1 MINDMNPAIAAQDP
15 AQTTG
20 TLLDMLSAPNFDEA
34 QLLATDGHV
43 LDALDVYGQI
53 GAAQADRHYQD
64 ALILEQ
70 RNDLQGAISLLKWC
84 VSANPEHFPA
94 WVKLAHFLAG
104 TEAEKA
110 CRRALDIAPGNLEV
124 SLRLANL
131 LIGRQRLLEAA
142 RALEAAHVPEGT
154 IPDYDLQFG
163 LAHALWLLGD
173 FSAAEFYLRC
183 CIQSNPADVRPYQ
196 TLLELLNRQDR
207 MLEAET
213 LCRDYL
219 QATPA
224 DQPMRTSL
232 AQALVRQQQWGR
244 AETVLLDLLTESPGS
259 IQLRQLYA
267 DMLVKCGRAQEA
279 LVIAEK
285 NLELTPDDPEVY
297 LSLTDIQCKSGD
309 KSTAAQTC
317 HRLARRFGE
326 SEGWG
331 LHVLPLPVESRLIF
345 YKLEAIAEKYCS
357 GQRAIFDNTEL
368 DITGS
373 DFEFG
378 QVVEFFCMVTGQEH
392 IDYLEHVAY
401 PALSSTEGFDDLLNE
416 RIAIYNIYTTPSD
429 FKLMTGF
436 LDKLTRR
443 GIRYRVNVE
452 LLTFSQELYQVLAL
466 PIIDQIKRS
475 LALRSAVVMALPDAI
490 ISGSIHR
497 VISDMKPFE
506 TVVCAMPRIDSDVA
520 YPELK
525 RIFSPAEQDQRL
537 DSREFVRKSMTDFMH
552 PQTHSALISENN
564 CLRYRDQ
571 GGYFSA
577 RNWAPPP
584 LCFYA
589 RPEMLDH
596 MIRNPLCGPTSIAS
610 FYTIDHDVVDSAY
623 RSNNLRLIGDSDY
636 FFWAELTK
644 PSRHTDFLAGR
655 KSEDYYYP
663 ESAKH
668 VFAHEF
674 KWIYGEQ
681 NGVGRSAAAAFAS
694 GN

>member
-1 MINDMNPAIAAQDP
+1 MINDVNPAMAAQAP
-15 AQTTG
+15 PQQTG
-20 TLLDMLSAPNFDEA
+20 TLLDIFSEPGFDEA
-34 QLLATDGHV
+34 QLLATGGHLV
-43 LDALDVYGQI
+43 DAMAVYGQI
-53 GAAQADRHYQD
+53 GAAQAERHYQD

-94 WVKLAHFLAG
+94 WMKLAHFLAG

-110 CRRALDIAPGNLEV
+110 CRHALDIAPGNLEV

-142 RALEAAHVPEGT
+142 RALEAANVPEGA
-154 IPDYDLQFG
+154 IPNYELQFG
-163 LAHALWLLGD
+163 LADALWQLGD

-183 CIQSNPADVRPYQ
+183 CIQSNHADVRPYQ
-196 TLLELLNRQDR
+196 TLLELLNRQDKVV
-207 MLEAET
+207 EAEA

-219 QATPA
+219 QANPS
-224 DQPMRTSL
+224 DQSMRISL
-232 AQALVRQQQWGR
+232 AQALARQQRWSH
-244 AETVLLDLLTESPGS
+244 AETVFLDLLTESPGS

-267 DMLVKCGRAQEA
+267 DMLGQCGRAQEA
-279 LVIAEK
+279 LAIAEK
-285 NLELTPDDPEVY
+285 NLELTPGDPEVY
-297 LSLTDIQCKSGD
+297 LSLTDMQCKTGD
-309 KSTAAQTC
+309 KHAASQTC
-317 HRLARRFGE
+317 LMLARRFSE

-331 LHVLPLPVESRLIF
+331 LHVLPPPVESRLIF
-345 YKLEAIAEKYCS
+345 YSLEAIAEKYCT
-357 GQRAIFDNTEL
+357 GQRAIVDHTEL
-368 DITGS
+368 DITDS

-378 QVVEFFCMVTGQEH
+378 EVIEFFCMVTGQEH

-401 PALSSTEGFDDLLNE
+401 PALSSTEGFDDLLKE
-416 RIAIYNIYTTPSD
+416 RVAIYNIYTTPTD

-452 LLTFSQELYQVLAL
+452 LLAFSQELYQVLAL

-497 VISDMKPFE
+497 VINDMKPFE
-506 TVVCAMPRIDSDVA
+506 TVVCAMPRIDSDIA

-525 RIFSPAEQDQRL
+525 RIFSHATKSHRL

-589 RPEMLDH
+589 RAEMLDH
-596 MIRNPLCGPTSIAS
+596 MIRQPLCGPTSIAS
-610 FYTIDHDVVDSAY
+610 FYTIDHDVIDSAY
-623 RSNNLRLIGDSDY
+623 QSNNLRLISDSDY

-644 PSRHTDFLAGR
+644 PTRHTDFLAGR

-668 VFAHEF
+668 VFEHEF
-674 KWIYGEQ
+674 KWIYAAQDGG
-681 NGVGRSAAAAFAS
+681 GVSTAAAFAS
-694 GN
+694 RN